1 VPPEPG
7 LSAQVEITVTDA
19 DTAVAMRSGSVQVLA
34 TPRVIALAEEA
45 CVQAVAGSL
54 EPGQTSVGMQIQL
67 NHVNP
72 TPVGGTVVADAT
84 LDKCNG
90 RRLSFTVSV
99 SDGRGLIAAG
109 RVTRVVVDEE
119 RFMEKAT
126 GP

>member
-19 DTAVAMRSGSVQVLA
+19 DTAVAMRSGSVPVLA
-34 TPRVIALAEEA
+34 TPRVIALVEEA

-54 EPGQTSVGMQIQL
+54 EPGQTSVGMRVQL
-67 NHVNP
+67 DHVNP
-72 TPVGGTVVADAT
+72 TPVGGTAIAEAT
-84 LDKCNG
+84 LEKANG

-99 SDGRGLIAAG
+99 NDGRGLIAAG
-109 RVTRVVVDEE
+109 RVPRVIVDKD

-126 GP
+126 GA

>member
-1 VPPEPG
+1 MPPEPG

-19 DTAVAMRSGSVQVLA
+19 DTAVAMRSGSVPVLA

>member
-19 DTAVAMRSGSVQVLA
+19 DTAVAMRSGSVPVLA

>member
-1 VPPEPG
+1 MPPEPG